1 MKKISLIAVLLLLL
15 SVIPSGCAS
24 DKAVLYVYNW
34 GTYMDESINAQFEK
48 EYNCKVVYTTYS
60 SNEEM
65 YTKLKNGN
73 VTYDV
78 VFPSDYMIEKMIG
91 EDMLLPLD
99 YENISE
105 SANIDPSLLDKSFD
119 PDNTYSVPYFWGT
132 VGILY
137 NKTMVS
143 EPVTSWDILWDTQYK
158 NEILMYDSQRD
169 SLAVALKLLG
179 YSMNTRDESQIAQA
193 EQLLIDQKPLVL
205 AYVTDTVIDMMI
217 GEEAAL
223 SVVYSGDA
231 VYCMDENPNLAY
243 AVPDVGS
250 NVWYDNVAIPSCS
263 QNKAL
268 AEAYIN
274 FLCRDDIAMKN
285 TEEVGYTSANSNV
298 LDALKTEDWA
308 NNNAYFTPQD
318 VIDRCEIFKDPG
330 NFVSVY
336 ADAWERV
343 KASN

>member
-1 MKKISLIAVLLLLL
+1 MKKISLFAVLLLLL

-24 DKAVLYVYNW
+24 DQAVLYVYNW
-34 GTYMDESINAQFEK
+34 GTYMDESVNEQFEK
-48 EYNCKVVYTTYS
+48 EYNCKVVYATYS

-99 YENISE
+99 YDNISE

-137 NKTMVS
+137 NTTMLS

-193 EQLLIDQKPLVL
+193 EQLLIEQKPLVL

-243 AVPDVGS
+243 AVPDEGS
-250 NVWYDNVAIPSCS
+250 NVWYDNVAIPSCT
-263 QNKAL
+263 QNKEL
-268 AEAYIN
+268 GEAYIN

-285 TEEVGYTSANSNV
+285 TEEVGYTSANANV
-298 LDALKTEDWA
+298 LNELKTEDWA

-330 NFVSVY
+330 SFVSVY